1 MKKLYVLLVFVLL
14 MATFASCGGNNGDLV
29 EETPTPT
36 PTATPTPTPAPE
48 PEDLPAEP
56 EPEERTGVALLEGP
70 NWSMEIADG
79 WDDFE
84 GLIPSTIF
92 SPCGNGSNVTV
103 GFESMGGESLDQILI
118 EIIDM
123 YEMMFE
129 DFEFIAYEFLVINGK
144 NAFMIIFEAPSAG
157 VHILYQYIIE
167 HDGVAFIITY
177 LQVDETDYLEDVKG
191 MIDTFT
197 VRG

>member
-1 MKKLYVLLVFVLL
+1 MKRLYVFLVFMLL
-14 MATFASCGGNNGDLV
+14 MVTFVSCGGNNGDLV

-36 PTATPTPTPAPE
+36 PTATPTPTPTPE

-56 EPEERTGVALLEGP
+56 EPEERAVAALLEGP

-79 WDDFE
+79 WDDLE

-92 SPCGNGSNVTV
+92 SPCGSGSNVTV

-129 DFEFIAYEFLVINGK
+129 DFELIDHEFLVINGK
-144 NAFMIIFEAPSAG
+144 DAFMIIFKAPAAG
-157 VHILYQYIIE
+157 VHIIYQFVIE
-167 HDGVAFIITY
+167 HEGVAFIVAY
-177 LQVDETDYLEDVKG
+177 LQVDDTDYIDDV
-191 MIDTFT
+191 MDMLDTFT